1 MDSLMTIGKRPAKKK
16 KIPKLKYLK
25 EIRKDTKNA
34 FNLNATVKGNKQKKK
49 INKIKENA
57 IYVAKQDI

>member
-1 MDSLMTIGKRPAKKK
+1 
-16 KIPKLKYLK
+16 LKYLK

-34 FNLNATVKGNKQKKK
+34 FNLNATVKGNKQKK

>member
-1 MDSLMTIGKRPAKKK
+1 MTIGKRPAKKK

-49 INKIKENA
+49 
-57 IYVAKQDI
+57 